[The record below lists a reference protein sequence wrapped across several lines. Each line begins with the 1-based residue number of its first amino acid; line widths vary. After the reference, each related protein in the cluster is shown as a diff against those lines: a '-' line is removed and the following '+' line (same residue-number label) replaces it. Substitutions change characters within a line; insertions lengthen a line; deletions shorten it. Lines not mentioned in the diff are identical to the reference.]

1 MKYNKFNKIIAILLL
16 ALLFLTGC
24 SSDVDEV
31 PVEIEVSS
39 EPVEE
44 KIEIVEVPRI
54 TIAEAMEKHYGGDLF
69 YQDYGTTS
77 DELNAYFQKRLQ
89 DEYREHAELP
99 LYVDTNIEFYNLTLK
114 KVRDG
119 EIEFEEVYGDLKEY
133 VKRFNV
139 DVLIYLDPV
148 RLEKKLF
155 NTKFGYYWTNTL
167 RKQYKV
173 SGVHEIDLRYIY
185 LNPEKV
191 SSEDQNQTYNEKY
204 EGIESIRRSRY
215 DFGDTIDFDEEN
227 DKMLMMLEE
236 KYNEKFRTI
245 SGARHEYADAF
256 VIPENHPE
264 LYFEVNTVEGYLNDD
279 MYLRLMAQQY
289 MSKEVERI
297 IEEEGASGYITQV
310 SIPKDRSRKEKTSYT
325 MSKVENNTSYFLND
339 VYGEQYDVTLNYLL
353 SEGDDINKKV
363 LGEVLKK
370 IHRLVD
376 KKNGQ
381 TRVVVM
387 TYFYDMD
394 EDKKKVAKDLF
405 EKYVLTEHGYRDDS
419 QSTGDYYKNM
429 FWDRVE
435 NDAFHYLDAFAKKR
449 DYMLFVSSTQ
459 FTLEDKTAEEIF
471 ELAKQ
476 KSLFED
482 MEE

>member
-1 MKYNKFNKIIAILLL
+1 
-16 ALLFLTGC
+16 
-24 SSDVDEV
+24 
-31 PVEIEVSS
+31 
-39 EPVEE
+39 
-44 KIEIVEVPRI
+44 
-54 TIAEAMEKHYGGDLF
+54 MEKHYGGDLF

-119 EIEFEEVYGDLKEY
+119 EIDYEDVYGDLKEY
-133 VKRFNV
+133 VKSFNI
-139 DVLIYLDPV
+139 DVLHYLDPI
-148 RLEKKLF
+148 RIEKKLF
-155 NTKFGYYWTNTL
+155 STKFGFYWTNTL
-167 RKQYKV
+167 RKKYKA
-173 SGVHEIDLRYIY
+173 SGVHEIDLRYID
-185 LNPEKV
+185 LNPDKV
-191 SSEDQNQTYNEKY
+191 SSDDLVQSYTSKY
-204 EGIESIRRSRY
+204 EGIESIGRSRY
-215 DFGDTIDFDEEN
+215 DLGDTVDFDDYNEER
-227 DKMLMMLEE
+227 LILLEE
-236 KYNEKFRTI
+236 KYNEKFQTI
-245 SGARHEYADAF
+245 SGARHEHAEAF
-256 VIPENHPE
+256 IRPVNDPE
-264 LYFEVNTVEGYLNDD
+264 LYFEVMANDD

>member
-133 VKRFNV
+133 VKSFNI
-139 DVLIYLDPV
+139 DVLHYLNPI
-148 RLEKKLF
+148 RIEKKLY
-155 NTKFGYYWTNTL
+155 NTKFGYYWTNAL

-185 LNPEKV
+185 LNPEK
-191 SSEDQNQTYNEKY
+191 SSSKDLDQSYSNKY
-204 EGIESIRRSRY
+204 DGIESISRTRNE
-215 DFGDTIDFDEEN
+215 FSDTIRFDEEN

-297 IEEEGASGYITQV
+297 IEEEGASGYIAQV
-310 SIPKDRSRKEKTSYT
+310 SIPEDRTREAKKPFI
-325 MSKVENNTSYFLND
+325 MSNIDNDINYFLND
-339 VYGEQYDVTLNYLL
+339 VYDERYDITLNYLL
-353 SEGDDINKKV
+353 SGEEEINKEA
-363 LGEVLKK
+363 LGEITKK
-370 IHRLVD
+370 IHRLID
-376 KKNGQ
+376 KENGN

-387 TYFYDMD
+387 IYFYDVD
-394 EDKKKVAKDLF
+394 EDEKKITKELF
-405 EKYVLTEHGYRDDS
+405 LKNDLTEHGYRDGS
-419 QSTGDYYKNM
+419 KSTGDYQSNRYWN
-429 FWDRVE
+429 RVE
-435 NDAFHYLDAFAKKR
+435 NDAFHYLDTFANKR
-449 DYMLFVSSTQ
+449 EYMLFVSSTQ
-459 FTLEDKTAEEIF
+459 FTIEDKTGSEIF
-471 ELAKQ
+471 DLAKK
-476 KSLFED
+476 KSLFEK
-482 MEE
+482 